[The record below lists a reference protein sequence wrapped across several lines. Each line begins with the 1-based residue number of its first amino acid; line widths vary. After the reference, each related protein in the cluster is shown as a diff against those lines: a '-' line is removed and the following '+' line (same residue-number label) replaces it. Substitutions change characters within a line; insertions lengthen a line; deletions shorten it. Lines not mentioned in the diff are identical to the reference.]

1 MTVHRVY
8 DLNCTLSISQ
18 FLNSIYLSDVIIKI
32 YIYFEHH
39 EFNIKV
45 WNPFRKV
52 KIVRLRI
59 CQRAFLN
66 YGMHLWSSLNPE
78 IKYSITAFHKMKKLQ
93 ASMLFSSLN

>member
-1 MTVHRVY
+1 M
-8 DLNCTLSISQ
+8 
-18 FLNSIYLSDVIIKI
+18 NSIYLSDVIIKI

-45 WNPFRKV
+45 WNLFRKV

-66 YGMHLWSSLNPE
+66 YGMHIWSSLNPE
-78 IKYSITAFHKMKKLQ
+78 IKHSITAFHEINKIQGSIFFFITKLK
-93 ASMLFSSLN
+93 